1 MRRIIAILDNDLE
14 SALSNDV
21 GLIVIR
27 NILEKYKNTGIQ
39 AGEVNLLLEELR
51 RNAGDEATE
60 DRIAE
65 VMDIVSGFCSPHMR
79 VW

>member
-60 DRIAE
+60 DRIAG
-65 VMDIVSGFCSPHMR
+65 VMDIVSGFCFPHMR

>member
-1 MRRIIAILDNDLE
+1 MILNLRFP
-14 SALSNDV
+14 LML
-21 GLIVIR
+21 GLIVFR
-27 NILEKYKNTGIQ
+27 NILGKYKNRGIQ

-65 VMDIVSGFCSPHMR
+65 VMDIVTEFCSPHMR